1 MAQAVGFIGVGTMGR
16 PMALNL
22 LQAGYDLTV
31 YDVVPAAVQ
40 SLVSRGAR
48 AAGSPREAAAAGEVV
63 VSMLPASRHVVA
75 AMFGPDGA
83 LEGLRPGA
91 TLIDM
96 STIDPGTTQRVA
108 EAAAAKGARMLD
120 APVSGSSTGA
130 ADATLT
136 IMVGGDE
143 AVFNEQRA
151 LLGAMGTNVIHCG
164 PIGMGE
170 TVKLA
175 NNLIAGVSMVA
186 VAEAFALGVRAG
198 ADPQVLFDVISKS
211 SGNCWTLQTR
221 APVPGVV
228 PNSPASNDFAPGFMT
243 DLMHKD
249 LGLALAAA
257 EALKV
262 PLALTALA
270 REFYTMTSAQGYGRK
285 DFSAVAKLLGSLTEP
300 AGEAGTTER
309 K

>member
-1 MAQAVGFIGVGTMGR
+1 MAEGTRRVGFIGVGTMGR

-22 LQAGYDLTV
+22 LKAGHEVTA
-31 YDVVPAAVQ
+31 YDVVPAALEEV
-40 SLVSRGAR
+40 VRAGAR
-48 AAGSPREAAAAGEVV
+48 PAGSPREAAAAGEVV
-63 VSMLPASRHVVA
+63 ISMLPASQHVVA
-75 AMFGPDGA
+75 AMFGADGA

-96 STIDPGTTQRVA
+96 STIDPGTTRRVA

-130 ADATLT
+130 VAGTLT
-136 IMVGGDE
+136 IMVGGDAATFE
-143 AVFNEQRA
+143 EQRE

-175 NNLIAGVSMVA
+175 NNLISGVTMVA
-186 VAEAFALGVRAG
+186 VAEAFALGMRAG

-211 SGNCWTLQTR
+211 SGNCWTMQTR
-221 APVPGVV
+221 VPVPGIV
-228 PNSPASNDFAPGFMT
+228 PTSPADHDFAPGFMT

-249 LGLALAAA
+249 LGLALAAGD
-257 EALKV
+257 EFKV

-270 REFYTMTSAQGYGRK
+270 RQFYTMTSAAGYGRK
-285 DFSAVAKLLGSLTEP
+285 DFSAVSKLLESFGG
-300 AGEAGTTER
+300 GEGVER
-309 K
+309 GA